1 MKILTLIILLAL
13 TGCSSAP
20 ITGPE
25 AKLKRDLLGHT
36 TGGGHAAWN
45 FRKGQIKQVRIIS
58 NTGDRVEAAL
68 ILQSAETKE
77 KFFAIVRVEYFYCLT
92 NCHERVE
99 SVGLIYI
106 SKMP

>member
-1 MKILTLIILLAL
+1 MKILALIILLTFA
-13 TGCSSAP
+13 GCSTPVA
-20 ITGPE
+20 TPE
-25 AKLKRDLLGHT
+25 SKLKRDLIGHT
-36 TGGGHAAWN
+36 TGAGPAAWH

-58 NTGDRVEAAL
+58 NSGDRVEAAL
-68 ILQSAETKE
+68 VLQSSETKE
-77 KFFAIVRVEYFYCLT
+77 KFFAIVRAEYFYCLT